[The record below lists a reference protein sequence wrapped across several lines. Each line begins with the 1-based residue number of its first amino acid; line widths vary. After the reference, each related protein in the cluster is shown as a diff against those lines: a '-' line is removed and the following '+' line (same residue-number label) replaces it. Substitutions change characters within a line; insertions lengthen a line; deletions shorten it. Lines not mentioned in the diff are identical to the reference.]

1 MERHQ
6 DEGRE
11 TLTIAEIVERTEPT
25 KDTLRWYERQGLIP
39 PVGRTASGYR
49 AYDDAIV
56 RMIELI
62 VRLRRTT
69 MPVGEMKDFVTL
81 VPLGATTHGRRLE
94 LLETRRA
101 RVLAQLNQLHD
112 DLAAIDA
119 IDSKIAHY
127 ADLIAAG
134 QHCAGEPIDDPDTLD
149 RQRSRTRP
157 FPPSTWPPT

>member
-1 MERHQ
+1 MSADHQ
-6 DEGRE
+6 ATGGE
-11 TLTIAEIVERTEPT
+11 TLTIAEVVDRTGLT

-39 PVGRTASGYR
+39 AVGRTASGHR
-49 AYDDAIV
+49 AYDDATV

-69 MPVGEMKDFVTL
+69 MPVGDMKDFVTL
-81 VPLGATTHGRRLE
+81 VPLGAATHGRRLT
-94 LLETRRA
+94 LLEAHRA

-119 IDSKIAHY
+119 KIAHY

-134 QHCAGEPIDDPDTLD
+134 RDCAEAPITDPDTLT
-149 RQRSRTRP
+149 RQRSRT
-157 FPPSTWPPT
+157 